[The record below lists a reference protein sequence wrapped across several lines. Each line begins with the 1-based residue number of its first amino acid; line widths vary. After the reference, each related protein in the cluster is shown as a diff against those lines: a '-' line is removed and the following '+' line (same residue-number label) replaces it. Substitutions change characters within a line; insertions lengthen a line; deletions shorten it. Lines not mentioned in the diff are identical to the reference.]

1 MVSVITTR
9 THAHSHMHT
18 NTHSPSWAGQINC
31 LAGEPV
37 PQQTST
43 RVLVDGCLGMRL
55 HADLRGRQGELTSP
69 PWQFKL
75 AMDMPD
81 SGRYCTR
88 RRQTWLG
95 RQMGLSVLYP
105 AGRRHGRWR
114 RWDLASCTPPAHR
127 LVTGSYIPYD
137 TELSMAGGQ
146 MGLSVPYPAGR
157 RHGRVG
163 RWDLASCTP
172 PAADMAGGEDGTQRP
187 VPRRPIG

>member
-1 MVSVITTR
+1 MVRHVRVQCALIRPQGTKDSTTR
-9 THAHSHMHT
+9 DPEVNHST
-18 NTHSPSWAGQINC
+18 FNTHTHESWVGQINC

-43 RVLVDGCLGMRL
+43 RVLVDGCLGMRPR
-55 HADLRGRQGELTSP
+55 ADLRGRQGELTSP

-88 RRQTWLG
+88 RRQTWPG

-114 RWDLASCTPPAHR
+114 RWD
-127 LVTGSYIPYD
+127 
-137 TELSMAGGQ
+137 
-146 MGLSVPYPAGR
+146 
-157 RHGRVG
+157 
-163 RWDLASCTP
+163 
-172 PAADMAGGEDGTQRP
+172 
-187 VPRRPIG
+187 